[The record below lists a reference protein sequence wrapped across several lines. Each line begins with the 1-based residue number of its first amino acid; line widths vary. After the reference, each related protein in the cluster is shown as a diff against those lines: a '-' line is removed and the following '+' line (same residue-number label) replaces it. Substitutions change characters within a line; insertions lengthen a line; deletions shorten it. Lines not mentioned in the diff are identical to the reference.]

1 MPPFT
6 NILVKFIN
14 NNVYPSVMPR
24 DNTKTRRIILMLLH
38 EKDLSKYR
46 IAKETESN
54 ISWVIELLRK
64 LEKLKLV
71 KGTEVKDYDKL
82 IDYYLSLEKRQ
93 KHFDFH
99 IKNPLAYLKKSKKEY
114 LVTTY
119 TAENLV
125 SHHLFP
131 FRTDV
136 YVKEEDLEEWKN
148 ELFKKG
154 LIGKGNLRLI
164 VAKDNFIFRF
174 AQRIKGQ
181 NVVST
186 SLLMIDLKRE
196 GGVCMQA
203 YEYLLENVQGQ

>member
-1 MPPFT
+1 
-6 NILVKFIN
+6 
-14 NNVYPSVMPR
+14 
-24 DNTKTRRIILMLLH
+24 MLFH
-38 EKDLSKYR
+38 EKNLSKYK

-54 ISWVIELLRK
+54 ISWVIELLKK
-64 LEKLKLV
+64 LEKMKLV
-71 KGTEVKDYDKL
+71 KGTEVKDVDQL
-82 IDYYLSLEKRQ
+82 IDYYLSLEKKH

-99 IKNPLAYLKKSKKEY
+99 VTNPLAYLKKNKKNY
-114 LVTTY
+114 LITTY
-119 TAENLV
+119 SAENMV

-136 YVKEEDLEEWKN
+136 YVKKDEVEEWKE

-164 VAKDNFIFRF
+164 QAEDDFIFRF
-174 AQRIKGQ
+174 MQKIKGN

-186 SLLMIDLKRE
+186 PLLMIDLKRE

-203 YEYLLENVQGQ
+203 YEYLLENVP